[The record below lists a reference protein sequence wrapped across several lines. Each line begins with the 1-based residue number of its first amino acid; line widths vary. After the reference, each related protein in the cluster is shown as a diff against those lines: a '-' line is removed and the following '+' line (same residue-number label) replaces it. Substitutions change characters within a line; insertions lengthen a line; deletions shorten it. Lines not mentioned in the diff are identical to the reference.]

1 MGPERGRLRN
11 WPVWALPA
19 RLRRYVVA
27 VIGAGA
33 VAITVAAILAP
44 WRLHDAFTCMILL
57 GIGAVTVESL
67 RRLGE
72 PALAGK
78 DVHGIWELA
87 IVLLLPPFYA
97 LAAPIMAAAVTQWR
111 VRRTLAYRRVF
122 SAAAVGLSCGAAS
135 LVFHL
140 SWHHASPRRAIIPWI
155 VLAVGC
161 AGLRWLLNHALVVT
175 AIKLD
180 DPAARLGD
188 LTGGPVA
195 IASSDAAEVAGG
207 ILVALCASSSL
218 AVAVLVLPVAVMLE
232 RATRRAQLKHASRT
246 DLATRLLTGC
256 AWRREAAVQ
265 VTRARRRRAPL
276 TVALIGIDNLQQ
288 VSSRCGQDA
297 ADSVLLSMAW
307 LLIIGIRHD
316 DLAGRLGEG
325 ELTVLFPRTTAAEAS
340 RVAERLRDAFRQVTI
355 PAGAPAPGA
364 RPAVTAS
371 IGLAA
376 LTEPARDVTDLLVAA
391 DCALH
396 QARRAGGDTI
406 RIAGQP
412 DPPTTR

>member
-1 MGPERGRLRN
+1 LRN

-27 VIGAGA
+27 VTGTYA
-33 VAITVAAILAP
+33 VAITAAAVLAP
-44 WRLHDAFTCMILL
+44 WRPHDAVTCAVLL
-57 GIGAVTVESL
+57 GIGAITVESL

-97 LAAPIMAAAVTQWR
+97 LAAPIMAAAFTQWR

-135 LVFHL
+135 LAVHL
-140 SWHHASPRRAIIPWI
+140 SWHQPSPRDDLVPWCL
-155 VLAVGC
+155 LAVGC
-161 AGLRWLLNHALVVT
+161 AALRWLLNHALVVT

-195 IASSDAAEVAGG
+195 IAGSDAAEVAGG

-218 AVAVLVLPVAVMLE
+218 AAAVLVLPLAVMLE
-232 RATRRAQLKHASRT
+232 RATRRAQLRHASRT

-265 VTRARRRRAPL
+265 VTRAHRRRAPL

-288 VSSRCGQDA
+288 VSNRCGQDA
-297 ADSVLLSMAW
+297 ADSVLLSLAW

-316 DLAGRLGEG
+316 DLAGRLGGG
-325 ELTVLFPRTTAAEAS
+325 ELTVLFPRTTATEAIG
-340 RVAERLRDAFRQVTI
+340 VAERLRDAFRHITI
-355 PAGAPAPGA
+355 PAGPPAA
-364 RPAVTAS
+364 PAVTAS

-396 QARRAGGDTI
+396 RAQRAGGDTI

-412 DPPTTR
+412 DPPAPAPR